1 MIRPG
6 VLCNVRPASPATVM
20 GEPVNVVD
28 RDKEGLGVGGEL
40 ADARLLRELAAVVE
54 ALFRKEEDMEDVG
67 VGPTGCEFRLG

>member
-6 VLCNVRPASPATVM
+6 VLCNVRPASPATVI

-40 ADARLLRELAAVVE
+40 ADASVLREFAAVVE
-54 ALFRKEEDMEDVG
+54 ALLRKEDEIEDVG
-67 VGPTGCEFRLG
+67 DGPTG

>member
-6 VLCNVRPASPATVM
+6 VLCNVRPASPATVI

-40 ADARLLRELAAVVE
+40 ADARVLREFAAVVE
-54 ALFRKEEDMEDVG
+54 ALLRKEDEIEDVG
-67 VGPTGCEFRLG
+67 DGPTG